1 VGQNGGE
8 EKKETKQD
16 SVVKVSF
23 IGVNVTA
30 FKAFR

>member
-1 VGQNGGE
+1 MGQNGGE

-23 IGVNVTA
+23 IGMNVTA

>member
-1 VGQNGGE
+1 MGQNGGE
-8 EKKETKQD
+8 EKKTKQE

-23 IGVNVTA
+23 IGMNVTA